1 MSTSSDSTELI
12 LVGPLPPP
20 VHGQSVATVSL
31 RDLLVDRGVG
41 VLPVDTGEGTA
52 GGRAG
57 RLRKQVA
64 ALWTVMRSRAPGL
77 YLSVN
82 AHRGMLVTVMLAFLG
97 RLKRKALTL
106 HHHSNRYLAKRDPI
120 MELLGKAAGGE
131 ALHVVQCAAAG
142 DGLRTLY
149 TSVRRIQ
156 PYSNVGVV
164 DPALR
169 PGPVAL
175 EGVIRL
181 GHMSNLTEA
190 KGLGR
195 TIDAFRTARSEGL
208 DARLTV
214 AGPCSE
220 PYSRDAI
227 ALAQREFGTAF
238 EYVGPV
244 YGEAKQRFFEAV
256 DIFVFPSRY
265 VTETQGIVNLEA
277 LACGRPVVA
286 YAQCCIAGDI
296 GATGGMA
303 VAMDGDFS
311 RALVSYLRR
320 YLQDPAAAS
329 RMARDRFEQLLDLH
343 GEERDALLAWVRG
356 SR

>member
-1 MSTSSDSTELI
+1 MSASTGPAELI

-20 VHGQSVATVSL
+20 VHGQSVATSGL
-31 RDLLVDRGVG
+31 RDLLVGRGVG

-52 GGRAG
+52 GGGSA
-57 RLRKQVA
+57 RLLRQVA

-82 AHRGMLVTVMLAFLG
+82 AHRGMLATVMLALLG

-131 ALHVVQCAAAG
+131 ALHLVQCAAAG
-142 DGLRTLY
+142 EGLRSMY
-149 TSVRRIQ
+149 KSVGRIQ

-169 PGPVAL
+169 PGPVAP

-190 KGLGR
+190 KGMGR
-195 TIDAFRTARSEGL
+195 TIDAFRTARSEGF

-220 PYSRDAI
+220 PYSRDAV
-227 ALAQREFGTAF
+227 ALAQREFGSAF
-238 EYVGPV
+238 AYVGPV

-296 GATGGMA
+296 GATGGVA

-311 RALVSYLRR
+311 QALVNYLRR
-320 YLQDPAAAS
+320 YLQDPAEAS
-329 RMARDRFEQLLDLH
+329 RLARHRFEQLLDLH
-343 GEERDALLAWVRG
+343 RQERDALLGWIRG
-356 SR
+356 AR